1 MQTISIEIESIPD
14 NITQKK
20 LLVPQLQI
28 HF

>member
-20 LLVPQLQI
+20 LLAAQLQI